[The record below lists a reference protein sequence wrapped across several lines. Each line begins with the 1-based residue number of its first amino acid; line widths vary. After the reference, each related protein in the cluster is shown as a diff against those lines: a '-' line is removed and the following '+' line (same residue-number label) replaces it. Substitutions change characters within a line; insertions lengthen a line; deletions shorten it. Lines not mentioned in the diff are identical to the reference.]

1 MRREREVHDQNL
13 ATGMPF
19 IGVYVDVLEG
29 YDAMM
34 L

>member
-19 IGVYVDVLEG
+19 IGVLCG
-29 YDAMM
+29 RIGG